1 MSCRPQLIGRST
13 LKQLK
18 SGESFVSGLKYHSC
32 QGRLTIPNVCQ
43 DLKFSTEDLIDE
55 GEIGRGAYGFVN
67 RMLHRPTKT
76 VMAVKRIRST
86 LNEREQRNTLKDLD
100 VVMNSANCPNIVL
113 FYGAIFT
120 EGDCWICMEM
130 MATSL
135 DKFYKFVYN
144 YLQSRIPEN
153 IIGKITTATVSAL
166 DYLKT
171 TLKVIHRDVKPS
183 NILIDCN
190 GNVKLCDFGISG
202 QLVDSIARSRD
213 AGCKPYM
220 APERIHPELSANGYD
235 IRSDV
240 WSLGITLIELSTGQ
254 FPYPSW
260 NSVFEQ
266 LTCVLHDDPPSL
278 PECLPKS
285 IQASSSTTTLVSI
298 ECSNNPTLTTPTN
311 STSNS
316 SSNNNSTSDE
326 SCSST
331 DFSPEFRDFVSQC
344 LEKDVRFRP
353 KYQALM
359 NHPFY
364 LRSLTEMIDVGKYFQ
379 SVLDKVPSHFN
390 MNEY

>member
-1 MSCRPQLIGRST
+1 MSCRPQLIGRSP
-13 LKQLK
+13 LGQLK
-18 SGESFVSGLKYHSC
+18 SDGLLTSGCKYHSC
-32 QGRLTIPNVCQ
+32 QGKLTIPNVCQ
-43 DLKFSTEDLIDE
+43 DLEFSTEDLVDE

-67 RMLHRPTKT
+67 RMMHRPTKT

-130 MATSL
+130 MSTSL

-144 YLQSRIPEN
+144 YLQSRIPESV
-153 IIGKITTATVSAL
+153 IGKITTATVSAL

-171 TLKVIHRDVKPS
+171 ALKVIHRDVKPS
-183 NILIDCN
+183 NILIDCD

-254 FPYPSW
+254 FPYPAW

-266 LTCVLHDDPPSL
+266 LTCVLHNDPPSL
-278 PECLPKS
+278 PEYLPKS
-285 IQASSSTTTLVSI
+285 IQTSSSTTTLVNIEYSNHSI
-298 ECSNNPTLTTPTN
+298 SNN
-311 STSNS
+311 SN
-316 SSNNNSTSDE
+316 E

-331 DFSPEFRDFVSQC
+331 TDFSSEFRDFVSQC
-344 LEKDVRFRP
+344 LEKDVRCRP

-359 NHPFY
+359 HHPFY
-364 LRSLTEMIDVGKYFQ
+364 LRSLTEVIDVGKYFQ
-379 SVLDKVPSHFN
+379 SILDKVPPHIN
-390 MNEY
+390 MNELSQTNS

>member
-1 MSCRPQLIGRST
+1 MSCRPQLIGRSP
-13 LKQLK
+13 LGQLK
-18 SGESFVSGLKYHSC
+18 SEGLLTSECKYHSC
-32 QGRLTIPNVCQ
+32 QGKLTIPNICQ
-43 DLKFSTEDLIDE
+43 DLKFSTDDLMDE

-67 RMLHRPTKT
+67 RMVHRPTKT
-76 VMAVKRIRST
+76 AMAVKRIRST

-130 MATSL
+130 MSTSL

-144 YLQSRIPEN
+144 YLQSRIPES

-171 TLKVIHRDVKPS
+171 ALKVIHRDVKPS

-266 LTCVLHDDPPSL
+266 LTCVLDNDSPSL
-278 PECLPKS
+278 PEYLPKS
-285 IQASSSTTTLVSI
+285 IQNSSSTTTLVNI
-298 ECSNNPTLTTPTN
+298 EYSNN
-311 STSNS
+311 SNESYS
-316 SSNNNSTSDE
+316 SSSSST
-326 SCSST
+326 T
-331 DFSPEFRDFVSQC
+331 DFSSEFRNFVSQC
-344 LEKDVRFRP
+344 LQKDVRCRP

-359 NHPFY
+359 HHPFY
-364 LRSLTEMIDVGKYFQ
+364 LRSLSEFIDVGKYFQ
-379 SVLDKVPSHFN
+379 SILNKVPPHMN
-390 MNEY
+390 MNELSQTHS

>member
-1 MSCRPQLIGRST
+1 MSCRPQLIGRSP
-13 LKQLK
+13 LGQLK
-18 SGESFVSGLKYHSC
+18 SEGLLTSGCKYHSC
-32 QGRLTIPNVCQ
+32 QGKLTIPNICQ
-43 DLKFSTEDLIDE
+43 DLKFSTEDLMDE

-67 RMLHRPTKT
+67 RMVHRPTKT
-76 VMAVKRIRST
+76 AMAVKRIRST

-130 MATSL
+130 MSTSL

-144 YLQSRIPEN
+144 YLQSRIPES

-171 TLKVIHRDVKPS
+171 ALKVIHRDVKPS

-266 LTCVLHDDPPSL
+266 LTCVLDNDSPSL
-278 PECLPKS
+278 PEYLPKS
-285 IQASSSTTTLVSI
+285 IQTSSSTTTLVNI
-298 ECSNNPTLTTPTN
+298 EYSNN
-311 STSNS
+311 SNESYS
-316 SSNNNSTSDE
+316 SSSSSTTTKT
-326 SCSST
+326 T
-331 DFSPEFRDFVSQC
+331 DFSSEFRNFVSQC
-344 LEKDVRFRP
+344 LEKDVRCRP

-359 NHPFY
+359 HHPFY
-364 LRSLTEMIDVGKYFQ
+364 LRSLSEFIDVGKYFQ
-379 SVLDKVPSHFN
+379 SILNKVPPHMN
-390 MNEY
+390 MNELSQTHS

>member
-1 MSCRPQLIGRST
+1 MSCRPQLIGRSP
-13 LKQLK
+13 LGQLK
-18 SGESFVSGLKYHSC
+18 SEGLLTSLVLLECKYHSC
-32 QGRLTIPNVCQ
+32 QGKLTIPNICQ
-43 DLKFSTEDLIDE
+43 DLKFSTEDLMDE

-67 RMLHRPTKT
+67 RMVHRPTKT
-76 VMAVKRIRST
+76 AMAVKRIRST

-130 MATSL
+130 MSTSL

-144 YLQSRIPEN
+144 YLQSRIPES

-171 TLKVIHRDVKPS
+171 ALKVIHR
-183 NILIDCN
+183 
-190 GNVKLCDFGISG
+190 
-202 QLVDSIARSRD
+202 
-213 AGCKPYM
+213 
-220 APERIHPELSANGYD
+220 ERIHPELSANGYD

-266 LTCVLHDDPPSL
+266 LTCVLDNDSPSL
-278 PECLPKS
+278 PEYLPKS
-285 IQASSSTTTLVSI
+285 IQTSSSTTTLVNI
-298 ECSNNPTLTTPTN
+298 EYSNN
-311 STSNS
+311 SNESYS
-316 SSNNNSTSDE
+316 SSSTTKTT
-326 SCSST
+326 T
-331 DFSPEFRDFVSQC
+331 DFSSEFRNFVSQC
-344 LEKDVRFRP
+344 LQKDVRCRP

-359 NHPFY
+359 HHPFY
-364 LRSLTEMIDVGKYFQ
+364 LRSLSEFIDVGKYFQ
-379 SVLDKVPSHFN
+379 SILNKVPSHIN
-390 MNEY
+390 MNELSQTHS